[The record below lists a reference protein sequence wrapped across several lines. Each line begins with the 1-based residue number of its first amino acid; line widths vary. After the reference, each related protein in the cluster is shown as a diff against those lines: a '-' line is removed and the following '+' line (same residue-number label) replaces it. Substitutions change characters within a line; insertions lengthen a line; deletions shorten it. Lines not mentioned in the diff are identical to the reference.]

1 MNDTQ
6 VLDILKKAIILE
18 QQGQSFY
25 KQVATHT
32 SSEAVKN
39 IFTIMAE
46 EEKKHEQLLTQQASQ
61 YQNSGSF
68 DFKGNLGDPEEFSR
82 EVLSKQI
89 TGQISASSYE
99 AASISAAIAMEEK
112 AVELYSQQA
121 EKEQDESAKAMFEEL
136 SRWEKT
142 HSAFLS
148 EIYQDLLESSW
159 YDSSFWPF

>member
-6 VLDILKKAIILE
+6 VIDILKKAIILE

-25 KQVATHT
+25 SQVAGYTG
-32 SSEAVKN
+32 SEAVKN

-46 EEKKHEQLLTQQASQ
+46 EEKKHEQILIEQAAQ

-68 DFKGNLGDPEEFSR
+68 DFKGGLGDPEEFSR

-89 TGQISASSYE
+89 SEQISAAGYE
-99 AASISAAIAMEEK
+99 AASISAAMAMEHK
-112 AVELYSQQA
+112 AVDLYSQQA
-121 EKEQDESAKAMFEEL
+121 ELVEDEAAKKLYKELAA
-136 SRWEKT
+136 WEKT
-142 HSAFLS
+142 HLAFLN
-148 EIYQDLLESSW
+148 EIYDDLLESSW

>member
-6 VLDILKKAIILE
+6 VIDILKKAIVLE

-25 KQVATHT
+25 KKVADQTE
-32 SSEAVKN
+32 SAAIKN

-46 EEKKHEQLLTQQASQ
+46 EEKKHESILTEQASQ

-68 DFKGNLGDPEEFSR
+68 DFKGDLGDPEEFSR

-89 TGQISASSYE
+89 SEQISAASYE
-99 AASISAAIAMEEK
+99 AASISAAIAMEQK
-112 AVELYSQQA
+112 TVDLYSQQA
-121 EKEQDESAKAMFEEL
+121 EKSADAAAKKMYSEL
-136 SRWEKT
+136 AKWEKT
-142 HSAFLS
+142 HVSFLN
-148 EIYQDLLESSW
+148 EIYTDLLESSW